1 MPHERRNI
9 FKKYMHGNISIIGKK
24 VPFVRI
30 LYNPLAFLARLSVFK
45 VQDFLLTS
53 THEEFHAQVDNV
65 EVIAPSS
72 PKTEHPIII
81 LAADYDYTKKFA
93 EQLIRSL
100 HSHNER
106 SFFYYL
112 HIVGGPKEEILY
124 IAEKLREF
132 LKDDFRL
139 TWEDNDLATATY
151 HNRRRYLQCIR
162 FWHAREAMYRWR
174 RPLLI
179 LDIDVVC
186 RGPMDHFVKDF
197 MRAGDVGLWERDLQY
212 DPGKKILAGAVWL
225 NPTSG
230 AMAFLDRAVKRM
242 FLHLAKAF
250 FTRKL
255 DQRSLYLARK
265 SLGASL
271 STFAL
276 PDGFISLHPQDHCVL
291 YAADGTLE
299 EKAEKLKAALKS
311 PAVQSIEQMRAL
323 RDSGT

>member
-1 MPHERRNI
+1 M
-9 FKKYMHGNISIIGKK
+9 
-24 VPFVRI
+24 
-30 LYNPLAFLARLSVFK
+30 
-45 VQDFLLTS
+45 
-53 THEEFHAQVDNV
+53 
-65 EVIAPSS
+65 
-72 PKTEHPIII
+72 KTPIII
-81 LAADYDYTKKFA
+81 VAADYDYTEKFA

-100 HSHNER
+100 HLHNEK

-112 HIVGGPKEEILY
+112 HIVGGPREEILH
-124 IAEKLREF
+124 IAKELKKF
-132 LKDDFRL
+132 LKDDFHL

-174 RPLLI
+174 RPLLV

-186 RGPMDHFVKDF
+186 RGAMDHFVKDF

-265 SLGASL
+265 SLGTSL

-299 EKAEKLKAALKS
+299 EKAEKLKAALMN
-311 PAVQSIEQMRAL
+311 PAVQGIDQMQVL